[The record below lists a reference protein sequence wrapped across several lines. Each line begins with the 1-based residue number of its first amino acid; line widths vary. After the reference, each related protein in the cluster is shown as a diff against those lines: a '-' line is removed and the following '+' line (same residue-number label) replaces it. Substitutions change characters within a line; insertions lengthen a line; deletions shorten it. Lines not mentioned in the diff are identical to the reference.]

1 MAGCNQLSQLS
12 SARLRW
18 ATVRKSP
25 ADPAHKEE
33 ICRTYGSNFF
43 EAVMTRQAASF
54 CGNVIDRH
62 RLLELLDSE
71 IDALRPFPEKAES
84 MDSHSIA
91 SQIQGSDWQEASM
104 DGKALFGR
112 FAQTSG

>member
-1 MAGCNQLSQLS
+1 LIQRVEPLEVQVTPIHDVEG
-12 SARLRW
+12 
-18 ATVRKSP
+18 
-25 ADPAHKEE
+25 
-33 ICRTYGSNFF
+33 
-43 EAVMTRQAASF
+43 AS
-54 CGNVIDRH
+54 
-62 RLLELLDSE
+62 LDE
-71 IDALRPFPEKAES
+71 QQVQHIRAFPEKAES